1 MRIRKPG
8 KIEIILQLLLTPVLM
23 VCVFEYFRAAQANGC
38 FPAPSEQGCYPWG
51 GEGPA
56 ADGWNYESKE
66 VYLKSLLVE
75 MGMITTAIATPFLAF
90 GILSGLISSL
100 LVLGLGVFIS
110 PWLVATL

>member
-8 KIEIILQLLLTPVLM
+8 KIEIILQLLLALVLM
-23 VCVFEYFRAAQANGC
+23 LFIFEYFRAAQANGC

-56 ADGWNYESKE
+56 ADSWNYESKE

-75 MGMITTAIATPFLAF
+75 IGVITTAIAVPFLAF
-90 GILSGLISSL
+90 GMLSGLISSL
-100 LVLGLGVFIS
+100 LVLALGVFAS
-110 PWLVATL
+110 QWLVAVL